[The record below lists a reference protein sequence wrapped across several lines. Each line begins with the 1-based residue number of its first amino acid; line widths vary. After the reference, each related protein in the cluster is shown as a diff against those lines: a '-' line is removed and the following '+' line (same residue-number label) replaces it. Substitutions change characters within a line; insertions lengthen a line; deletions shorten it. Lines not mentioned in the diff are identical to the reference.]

1 MRRRP
6 PRSTRTD
13 TLFPYTTLFR
23 SAQLATVEALVPEL
37 TQRLNTLMNA
47 LALLLG
53 EEPRA
58 LDAQLLE
65 AMPLPSLPSNVPVG
79 LPSELAH
86 RRPDIQRAEAQLHA
100 ATAAI
105 GLANADFYPRNGL
118 RGKVGVE
125 AFAFNNPASWDSRF
139 FP

>member
-1 MRRRP
+1 
-6 PRSTRTD
+6 
-13 TLFPYTTLFR
+13 
-23 SAQLATVEALVPEL
+23 
-37 TQRLNTLMNA
+37 MNA

-105 GLANADFYPRNGL
+105 GVAKADFYPRIGL
-118 RGKVGVE
+118 RGRVGVE
-125 AFAFNNPASWDSRF
+125 AFGFNDLDRWDRSGERRVGKE
-139 FP
+139 